1 MKVHSATGSP
11 SLLPTV
17 SAVPTVEQSEGWV
30 ERSGLIR
37 RRKKPPGSLLVHA
50 PPFLPH
56 WSGDDRAAWAILS
69 GLVGI
74 WVPHIEPRVLT
85 SHASLD
91 RSAQTAPK
99 DPLRWC
105 GIKSTVP
112 GV

>member
-50 PPFLPH
+50 PPFLPT
-56 WSGDDRAAWAILS
+56 
-69 GLVGI
+69 GLGMI
-74 WVPHIEPRVLT
+74 
-85 SHASLD
+85 
-91 RSAQTAPK
+91 AQ
-99 DPLRWC
+99 
-105 GIKSTVP
+105 P
-112 GV
+112 GPS